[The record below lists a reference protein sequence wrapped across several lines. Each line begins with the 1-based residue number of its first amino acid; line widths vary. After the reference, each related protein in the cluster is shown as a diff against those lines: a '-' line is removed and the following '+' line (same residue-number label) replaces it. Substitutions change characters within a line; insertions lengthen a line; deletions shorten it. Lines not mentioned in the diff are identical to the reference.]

1 MKRSGVAIGTAVFAA
16 AIGIEAVVEAE
27 IDGIVATENAL
38 RVIAQESGLERTRVV
53 IDPRV
58 FIDFEMKC
66 FEAIDGIV
74 ISAASF
80 GSHGEGKCLPRRRRM
95 GPLAVEGS
103 TR

>member
-1 MKRSGVAIGTAVFAA
+1 
-16 AIGIEAVVEAE
+16 
-27 IDGIVATENAL
+27 
-38 RVIAQESGLERTRVV
+38 
-53 IDPRV
+53 
-58 FIDFEMKC
+58 MKC